1 LIVNIREARE
11 TDLELV
17 RKYTVATAW
26 TDFSE
31 SERKELEKDKEKWI
45 RNLLEGFE
53 RLSKRENHKIFVA
66 EDENHAFL
74 GYLWVGESSN
84 MMTGLKSGFV
94 YDIFVKEESR
104 GKGIGKVLMEKAE
117 SYCREKGYSR
127 ILLMVAVTNETA
139 TRLYNSVG
147 FKPEQTYMAK
157 ELN

>member
-1 LIVNIREARE
+1 MDVTIREARE

-17 RKYTVATAW
+17 RKYTVETAW

-31 SERKELEKDKEKWI
+31 TERKELEKDKERWV
-45 RNLLEGFE
+45 RHLLEGFE

-66 EDENHAFL
+66 EDESHTFL
-74 GYLWVGESSN
+74 GYLWVGESGN
-84 MMTGLKSGFV
+84 MMTGLKFGFV
-94 YDIFVKEESR
+94 YDIFVKHEFR
-104 GKGIGKVLMEKAE
+104 GKGIGKILLEKAE

-127 ILLMVAVTNETA
+127 LLLMVAVKNETA
-139 TRLYNSVG
+139 IRLYDSMG